1 VDRGLP
7 VYAIA
12 TMDDRRSASLASS
25 RFSTLLLAVFGGL
38 ALLLAAVGVYGVIA
52 YGVSQRSQEL
62 GIRVALGAGRVRVVR
77 LVVGHAAAL
86 TALGLALG
94 LVGALAL
101 SRLMGGLLFR
111 VSPTDPP
118 TLGAGM
124 LVLALVAL
132 FAALVPAYRAS
143 RSDPAIALR
152 AD

>member
-1 VDRGLP
+1 VDRSLP

-12 TMDDRRSASLASS
+12 SMDERRSDSLAST

-38 ALLLAAVGVYGVIA
+38 ALLLAAVGVYGVIS
-52 YGVSQRSQEL
+52 YGVTQRSQEL
-62 GIRVALGAGRVRVVR
+62 GIRVALGAGRARVVR
-77 LVVGHAAAL
+77 LVVGHAAGL

-94 LVGALAL
+94 VGGAVIL

-118 TLGAGM
+118 TLGVGIA
-124 LVLALVAL
+124 VLAVVALVA
-132 FAALVPAYRAS
+132 ALIPAYRAS
-143 RSDPAIALR
+143 RSDPALALR